1 MNPSTFP
8 LAYFG
13 LGFGNDFNGF
23 TSGNLIAFDRRLSRR
38 LLRRR
43 RLFRRRRRLG

>member
-23 TSGNLIAFDRRLSRR
+23 TSGNLIAFDRRLGRF
-38 LLRRR
+38 LRRR